1 MWVESVLVA
10 LNRGTNQFQK
20 DELFNL
26 LQNIYEDYGSSVK
39 YPWDSVLKDV
49 APFMEDPKTKI
60 KIKAL
65 DSLALVAL
73 KSNKIEEST
82 VLLEGLLSPVFF
94 EMFTEKISKS
104 RRNAE
109 RRQKINNIH
118 AAVSETLSVSTPM
131 I

>member
-1 MWVESVLVA
+1 MFKLIRLLLRITDKDVWVEQVLAA
-10 LNRGTNQFQK
+10 LKNSNQFQK

-26 LQNIYEDYGSSVK
+26 LQNIYEDYGSEIRYS
-39 YPWDSVLKDV
+39 WEQVLRDI

-73 KSNKIEEST
+73 KANRVEESI
-82 VLLEGLLSPVFF
+82 VLLEGLLSPVFY

-104 RRNAE
+104 RRNA
-109 RRQKINNIH
+109 
-118 AAVSETLSVSTPM
+118 
-131 I
+131 